1 MKKEYDLSKMK
12 IKKRGA
18 LAKGDAKVQ
27 KTIRLDL
34 DVLSWLVKES
44 ETRGV
49 PYQTLLNMVLK
60 EAMNRSSSEPL
71 EDLVRKVVRQELKKA
86 S

>member
-12 IKKRGA
+12 LKKRGA
-18 LAKGDAKVQ
+18 VASPATKVQ
-27 KTIRLDL
+27 KTVRLDL

-44 ETRGV
+44 ARRGI
-49 PYQTLLNMVLK
+49 PYQTLINATLK
-60 EAMNRSSSEPL
+60 EAMQTSGDGLKE
-71 EDLVRKVVRQELKKA
+71 LVRKLVREELKKA

>member
-1 MKKEYDLSKMK
+1 MKKEYDLSKLK

-18 LAKGDAKVQ
+18 LAKPDTKIQ

-34 DVLSWLVKES
+34 DVLSWLLKES
-44 ETRGV
+44 EQRGI
-49 PYQTLLNMVLK
+49 PYQTLINTTLK
-60 EAMNRSSSEPL
+60 AAMRETKDDL
-71 EDLVRKVVRQELKKA
+71 KDLIRKLVREELKKV

>member
-1 MKKEYDLSKMK
+1 MKKEYDFSKMK

-18 LAKGDAKVQ
+18 LAKPDAKVQ

-34 DVLSWLVKES
+34 DVISWLVKEAGI
-44 ETRGV
+44 RGV
-49 PYQTLLNMVLK
+49 PYQTLINMTLK
-60 EAMNRSSSEPL
+60 EAMNRSGEKPL
-71 EDLVRKVVRQELKKA
+71 KDLVRKVVREELKKA